1 MWGDQLL
8 LNSMLNDR
16 EEVLTAARELREPVI
31 VWDTTT
37 GSARSKFFLVD
48 MDNFARGPQITRELF
63 NQMRDDGALDSD
75 PEARKRVD
83 RFQAWPVRVD

>member
-1 MWGDQLL
+1 
-8 LNSMLNDR
+8 MLNDR

-31 VWDTTT
+31 MWDTTT

-63 NQMRDDGALDSD
+63 NQMREDGALDTAL
-75 PEARKRVD
+75 EARKKVD
-83 RFQAWPVRVD
+83 RFQAWPVKVD